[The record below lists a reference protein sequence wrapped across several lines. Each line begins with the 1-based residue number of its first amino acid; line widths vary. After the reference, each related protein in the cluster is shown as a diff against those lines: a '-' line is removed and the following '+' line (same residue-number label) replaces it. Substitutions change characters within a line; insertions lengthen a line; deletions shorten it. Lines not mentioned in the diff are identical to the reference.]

1 MRFLALLL
9 LGPWLLILAWAY
21 WAYPKSLPRTA
32 WRRLFDTIALVLSG
46 IAAAWL
52 AMIGYDGYVAVQA
65 DEFGRHSGAIW
76 QHVAPALYAYGG
88 FSAVLLVAALL
99 RALVWGRSRNER
111 RQS

>member
-21 WAYPKSLPRTA
+21 WAYPKSLPCTT
-32 WRRLFDTIALVLSG
+32 WRRLFDTVALLLAC

-52 AMIGYDGYVAVQA
+52 AAIGYDSYVAVQP
-65 DEFGRHSGAIW
+65 DEFGPRSGAIW

-88 FSAVLLVAALL
+88 FSAVLAAAMLVRLL
-99 RALVWGRSRNER
+99 AWGRSRGDR
-111 RQS
+111 GGA